1 MKLGEVGT
9 TGLDTFQ
16 YILLCNASLFSV
28 EPFAFL
34 HDAFDETVNVT
45 KQTDKSIFHAQES
58 AQHAKVGDE
67 AVDLAKQPPPHSE

>member
-1 MKLGEVGT
+1 M
-9 TGLDTFQ
+9 
-16 YILLCNASLFSV
+16 

-58 AQHAKVGDE
+58 ARHAKVRDE
-67 AVDLAKQPPPHSE
+67 ALDLAKQPPPHSE